1 MMTAL
6 FDWWNTWQFAYPA
19 WFWLLVLWPLVSWF
33 KPQTNSSS
41 SAMAVFRHPRLAAFF
56 QANSNQPGL
65 VVTKTPAWPI
75 WLSRLLSALILLA
88 LLSALAQPQRQ
99 LEQIPLEN
107 TPPQRDIALVL
118 ESSVSFV
125 LADYQLQGQ
134 PASRMEVVKA
144 VLDQFIAG
152 LSANR
157 FSLALY
163 AEQAYTLVPMTADS
177 QALRM
182 NLQRLQPY
190 LAGRTDE
197 AMAEALGLALRDLT
211 ANRQDSVQ
219 KRLLVL
225 ISDGLQKPGRI
236 ALEDI
241 AAYAQNLAVPIY
253 TIGIGAGSEQAD
265 QRVYSGLIYQPLES
279 QSLQYLAEQ
288 TGGRY
293 FRVGG
298 RDDLNAVLREIEQS
312 EGVVTQTVQQTR
324 WQIEALYPY
333 PLTATLG
340 LFGLWWIWTN
350 GGRRW
355 NF

>member
-1 MMTAL
+1 MMTLL

-19 WFWLLVLWPLVSWF
+19 WFWALLLWPFLSQF
-33 KPQTNSSS
+33 KPQANATSNNTSV
-41 SAMAVFRHPRLAAFF
+41 VFRHPRLAAFI
-56 QANSNQPGL
+56 QASPIQPGL
-65 VVTKTPAWPI
+65 VVDKTWPI
-75 WLSRLLSALILLA
+75 WLSRLLSLLVLLS

-99 LEQIPLEN
+99 LEHIPLQN

-125 LADYQLQGQ
+125 LADYKLQDQ
-134 PASRMEVVKA
+134 PASRMDVVKA

-163 AEQAYTLVPMTADS
+163 AEQAYTLMPMTADS

-197 AMAEALGLALRDLT
+197 AMGEALGLALRDLT
-211 ANRQDSVQ
+211 ANAQDSVQ
-219 KRLLVL
+219 KRLVVLV
-225 ISDGLQKPGRI
+225 SDGLQKSSRI

-241 AAYAQNLAVPIY
+241 VAYAQKLAVPIY

-265 QRVYSGLIYQPLES
+265 QRLYSGLIYQPLES
-279 QSLQYLAEQ
+279 QSLRFLAEQ

-298 RDDLNAVLREIEQS
+298 RDDLSAVLREIETS
-312 EGVVTQTVQQTR
+312 EGVITQTVQQTR
-324 WQIEALYPY
+324 WRVEALYHW
-333 PLTATLG
+333 PLTASLL
-340 LFGLWWIWTN
+340 LFGLWWLWTS

-355 NF
+355 NS